1 MLFSYEAVRH
11 NHRGLQIGLLAAS
24 LNVGEAL
31 AECINTVKTQVHPH
45 STVEG
50 LKLLSLPEA
59 GSDEEGR
66 NDEPHHRGADRNYR
80 ESAEAVGDA
89 PG

>member
-1 MLFSYEAVRH
+1 MVVVLFSYEAVRH
-11 NHRGLQIGLLAAS
+11 NRRGLQISLLAAG

-31 AECINTVKTQVHPH
+31 AECINTVKTQAHPH

-50 LKLLSLPEA
+50 LKSLSLPEA

-66 NDEPHHRGADRNYR
+66 NDEPHHRGADPN
-80 ESAEAVGDA
+80 
-89 PG
+89 